1 MHTSFPEKEYLAFLA
16 AGKFMIQRS
25 TKSGRHVFYPRLAE
39 PVTGDGLEWVEACGR
54 ATVYSITVLRPK
66 PPEAAYNLAL
76 IDLEEG
82 PRLMSRVDGIA
93 ADRVEIGMPVQAK
106 IIEENGQALLVFE
119 PRGAIQ
125 QAFS

>member
-16 AGKFMIQRS
+16 SGKFMIQRS
-25 TKSGRHVFYPRLAE
+25 PRSGRHVFYPRLSE
-39 PVTGDGLEWVEACGR
+39 PVTGDSLEWVEACGR
-54 ATVYSITVLRPK
+54 ATVYSVTVLHPK
-66 PPEAAYNLAL
+66 PPEAAYNLVL

-93 ADRVEIGMPVQAK
+93 ADQVEIGMQVQAK

-125 QAFS
+125 KALS

>member
-1 MHTSFPEKEYLAFLA
+1 
-16 AGKFMIQRS
+16 
-25 TKSGRHVFYPRLAE
+25 
-39 PVTGDGLEWVEACGR
+39 
-54 ATVYSITVLRPK
+54 
-66 PPEAAYNLAL
+66 
-76 IDLEEG
+76 
-82 PRLMSRVDGIA
+82 MSRVDGIA

>member
-16 AGKFMIQRS
+16 SGKFMIQRS
-25 TKSGRHVFYPRLAE
+25 PKSGRHVFYPRLAE
-39 PVTGDGLEWVEACGR
+39 PVTGDSLEWVQACGR
-54 ATVYSITVLRPK
+54 GTVYSVTVLHPK
-66 PPEAAYNLAL
+66 PPEATYNLAL

-93 ADRVEIGMPVQAK
+93 ADQVTIGMQVQAK

-119 PRGAIQ
+119 PCEPARKVL
-125 QAFS
+125 S